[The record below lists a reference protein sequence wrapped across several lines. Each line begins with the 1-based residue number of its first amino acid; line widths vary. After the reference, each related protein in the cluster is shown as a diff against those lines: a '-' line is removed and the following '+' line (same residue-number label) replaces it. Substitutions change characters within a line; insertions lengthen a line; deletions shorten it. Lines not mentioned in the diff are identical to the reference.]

1 MEIQKKIPTRVFIVP
16 YRNRVQHKFFFC
28 KYMTFLLEDLFDYE
42 ILFVHQ
48 FDKRSFNRGA
58 MKNIGFLAV
67 KHKYPND
74 YKNITLIFNDVDTMP
89 FNKIFEYETSPG
101 VIQHYYG
108 FTYTLGG
115 IVVIK
120 AADFEKINGFPNF
133 WGYGMEDNC
142 LQTRSEKCDLTID
155 RSHFYSI
162 GSPEIL
168 QLFDGVTRIINKK
181 DPWRMKYDDGVD
193 GIRTIHNLYYTID
206 KESKNEN
213 DNISNVEMPNLYV
226 INVTNFLTKYNFESD
241 DYYHYDLREPS
252 RKIIHPDKVKK
263 VDKGLILA
271 ENWKNIPTY
280 EAQPKQNLGTE
291 VINTAQQQQQIQ
303 HPHPH
308 PHPQNREQINYNC
321 NYSPVTIKNI
331 TSKKYRTI
339 KMGGMG
345 GIS

>member
-1 MEIQKKIPTRVFIVP
+1 MEIPQKVPTRVFIVP
-16 YRNRVQHKFFFC
+16 YRNRLHHKFFFC
-28 KYMTFLLEDLFDYE
+28 KYMTFLLEDLCDYE
-42 ILFVHQ
+42 ILLVHQ
-48 FDKRSFNRGA
+48 FDTRSFNRGA

-89 FNKIFEYETSPG
+89 FNKIFDYDTELG

-120 AADFEKINGFPNF
+120 ASDFEQINGFPNF

-142 LQTRSEKCDLTID
+142 LQTRSEKCNLTID

-181 DPWRMKYDDGVD
+181 DPWRMKYDDGMD

-206 KESKNEN
+206 KESKNAN
-213 DNISNVEMPNLYV
+213 DNVCNVDMPHLYIV
-226 INVTNFLTKYNFESD
+226 NVTNFLTKYKFEND

-263 VDKGLILA
+263 VDRGLILA
-271 ENWKNIPTY
+271 EDWKNIPNY
-280 EAQPKQNLGTE
+280 EYQPKQNIRNE
-291 VINTAQQQQQIQ
+291 SSYNAPPPPPQHPQQIIR
-303 HPHPH
+303 PP
-308 PHPQNREQINYNC
+308 QINYN
-321 NYSPVTIKNI
+321 YSPVIAKNI
-331 TSKKYRTI
+331 TSKQYRGI
-339 KMGGMG
+339 KMGG
-345 GIS
+345 IA